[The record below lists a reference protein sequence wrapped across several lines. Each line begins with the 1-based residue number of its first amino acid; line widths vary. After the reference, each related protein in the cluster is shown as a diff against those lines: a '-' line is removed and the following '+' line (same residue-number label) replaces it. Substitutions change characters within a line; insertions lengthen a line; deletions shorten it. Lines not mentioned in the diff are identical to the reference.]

1 MHCNRMYTKGVF
13 LKGGIYINGVD
24 SRQGGGGGGKKRVII
39 LIIIISYNND
49 KNEINENNNNK
60 DMDGFHT
67 FI

>member
-1 MHCNRMYTKGVF
+1 MHCNGMCTKGVF

-24 SRQGGGGGGKKRVII
+24 SRQGGGGGKKRVII
-39 LIIIISYNND
+39 LIIIISNNNN

>member
-24 SRQGGGGGGKKRVII
+24 SRQGGGGGKKRVII
-39 LIIIISYNND
+39 LIIIISNNNN

>member
-24 SRQGGGGGGKKRVII
+24 SRQGGGGKEK
-39 LIIIISYNND
+39 SNHFNNNNN

>member
-1 MHCNRMYTKGVF
+1 MEQT
-13 LKGGIYINGVD
+13 VD
-24 SRQGGGGGGKKRVII
+24 RGGKEK
-39 LIIIISYNND
+39 SNHFDNNNNNN

>member
-1 MHCNRMYTKGVF
+1 MHCNEVCTKGVF
-13 LKGGIYINGVD
+13 LKGGIYGNGVD
-24 SRQGGGGGGKKRVII
+24 SREGGGGGKEK
-39 LIIIISYNND
+39 SNHFNNNNNNN

>member
-1 MHCNRMYTKGVF
+1 MEQT
-13 LKGGIYINGVD
+13 VD
-24 SRQGGGGGGKKRVII
+24 SRQGGKEK
-39 LIIIISYNND
+39 SNHFNNNNNN

>member
-13 LKGGIYINGVD
+13 LKGGICINGVD
-24 SRQGGGGGGKKRVII
+24 SRQGEGGGKEK
-39 LIIIISYNND
+39 SNHFNNNNN